1 MNLLTDQQKAMQ
13 LLLRKKKA
21 TQKPNQPAFGGSGKA
36 RGSQVIQVKKQFTRR
51 SS

>member
-1 MNLLTDQQKAMQ
+1 MNSLNDQQKAMQ
-13 LLLRKKKA
+13 QLLKKKKA
-21 TQKPNQPAFGGSGKA
+21 TQKHGQPAFGNGKA